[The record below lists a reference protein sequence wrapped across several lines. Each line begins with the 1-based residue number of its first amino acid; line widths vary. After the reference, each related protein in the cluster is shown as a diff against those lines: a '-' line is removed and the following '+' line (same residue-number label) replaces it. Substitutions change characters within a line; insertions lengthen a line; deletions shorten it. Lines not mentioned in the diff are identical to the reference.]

1 MKKVLLVVLALV
13 ISSATLFAAGETF
26 SNFDSAGTDAQ
37 SVAIS
42 GMQSWK
48 WVVGFIPL
56 GFGLFSAFKVNEYL
70 NQKDESG
77 GGQTEPKAT
86 RYAKVL
92 GAGIVG
98 ILVIYILLGLLGAV
112 FADKTFTET
121 WKTFVVDFWS
131 QLF

>member
-1 MKKVLLVVLALV
+1 MKKILV
-13 ISSATLFAAGETF
+13 IFTLLTLGSISAFANFA
-26 SNFDSAGTDAQ
+26 NFDQAGSAAEN
-37 SVAIS
+37 VAVS

-48 WVVGFIPL
+48 WLIGFIPI

-92 GAGIVG
+92 GAGIIGVL
-98 ILVIYILLGLLGAV
+98 IIYMLMGLAGMV
-112 FADKTFTET
+112 FADKSFSET
-121 WKTFVVDFWS
+121 WQAFVIDFWS

>member
-1 MKKVLLVVLALV
+1 MKKILVIFTLLALGS
-13 ISSATLFAAGETF
+13 ISAFANFA
-26 SNFDSAGTDAQ
+26 NFDQAGSAAEN
-37 SVAIS
+37 VAVS

-48 WVVGFIPL
+48 WLIGFIPI

-92 GAGIVG
+92 GAGIIGVL
-98 ILVIYILLGLLGAV
+98 IIYMLMGLAGMV
-112 FADKTFTET
+112 FADKSFSET
-121 WKTFVVDFWS
+121 WQAFVVDFWS